1 MREIADD
8 EAGVADVSTVPQ
20 SFEGSERVLAC
31 FQLLEIEPES
41 SPTTKLIDKRPMQ
54 VGFFVDS
61 SGGLPKKP
69 RRLSAF

>member
-31 FQLLEIEPES
+31 FQLLEIEPGS
-41 SPTTKLIDKRPMQ
+41 APTTNLMHAGCCQFMRIHE
-54 VGFFVDS
+54 GS
-61 SGGLPKKP
+61 
-69 RRLSAF
+69 